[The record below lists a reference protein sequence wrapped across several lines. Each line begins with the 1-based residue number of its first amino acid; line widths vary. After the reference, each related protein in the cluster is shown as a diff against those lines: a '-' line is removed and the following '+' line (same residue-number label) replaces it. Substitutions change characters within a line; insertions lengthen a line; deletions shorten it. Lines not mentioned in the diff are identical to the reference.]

1 MLACMNESFV
11 FGLVCCYGGLT
22 AFVAL
27 TLKRVAITK
36 HIVVVYKACDMK
48 RLKRRKLKKKRVEIE
63 CLVGLVCGLAMK
75 D

>member
-1 MLACMNESFV
+1 MLACMNHLV

-36 HIVVVYKACDMK
+36 HKVVVYKACDMK
-48 RLKRRKLKKKRVEIE
+48 RLQKKKEERRKEKKKK
-63 CLVGLVCGLAMK
+63 G
-75 D
+75 

>member
-1 MLACMNESFV
+1 MLACMNHLV

-36 HIVVVYKACDMK
+36 HIEVVYKACDMK
-48 RLKRRKLKKKRVEIE
+48 RLQKKKEEREQKK
-63 CLVGLVCGLAMK
+63 GLKLNALLG
-75 D
+75 